1 MPLRGLGQVSKW
13 HVCGRGKKALNN
25 QFFRKYIEI
34 SLLGRNV
41 LKMALN

>member
-13 HVCGRGKKALNN
+13 QVYGRGKKALNN
-25 QFFRKYIEI
+25 QFFRKKIEI
-34 SLLGRNV
+34 SLLGLNV